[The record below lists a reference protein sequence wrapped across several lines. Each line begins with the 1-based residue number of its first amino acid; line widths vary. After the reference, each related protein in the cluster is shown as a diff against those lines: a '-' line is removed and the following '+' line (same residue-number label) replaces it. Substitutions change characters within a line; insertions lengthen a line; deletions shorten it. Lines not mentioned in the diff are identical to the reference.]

1 LSPIHL
7 RAHPGDVAE
16 RVLIPGDPRRA
27 RYIAETF
34 LDEHR
39 VVTEE
44 RGMLGFT
51 GTYDGVPVS
60 VQTTGMGCPSAA
72 IVVEELVILGA
83 KTVLRVGTCGA
94 YDPRMRLGDLLIATA
109 AAPSDGTML
118 TYTEGLPYAPAASF
132 DVVHAAFHAAERQ
145 GRRPFVGPIVSSDV
159 FYHPERTLWQRWNRF
174 GVLGV
179 EMESSAV
186 FTLAAMHGIRAGT
199 LLTVSDTLHTV
210 EFERI
215 SDAEL
220 RDAVDAMVRLGLET
234 LRALD

>member
-39 VVTEE
+39 V
-44 RGMLGFT
+44 
-51 GTYDGVPVS
+51 
-60 VQTTGMGCPSAA
+60 
-72 IVVEELVILGA
+72 LV
-83 KTVLRVGTCGA
+83 
-94 YDPRMRLGDLLIATA
+94 IATA

>member
-1 LSPIHL
+1 VSPIHI
-7 RAHPGDVAE
+7 RAEAGDVAE

-27 RYIAETF
+27 RHVAETF
-34 LDEHR
+34 FHEPRLYS
-39 VVTEE
+39 EE

-51 GTYDGVPVS
+51 GSYEGVPMS

-72 IVVEELVILGA
+72 IAVEELVMLGA
-83 KTVLRVGTCGA
+83 KNVLRVGTCGA
-94 YDPRMRLGDLLIATA
+94 YDPRMRLGDLVIATA

-132 DVVHAAFHAAERQ
+132 EVVHAAFHAAERE
-145 GRRPFVGPIVSSDV
+145 GVRTWVGPVVSSDV

-174 GVLGV
+174 GILGV

-186 FTLAAMHGIRAGT
+186 FTLAAMHGIRAGC

-215 SDAEL
+215 SDDDL
-220 RDAVDAMVRLGLET
+220 RRAVDGMVRLGLET